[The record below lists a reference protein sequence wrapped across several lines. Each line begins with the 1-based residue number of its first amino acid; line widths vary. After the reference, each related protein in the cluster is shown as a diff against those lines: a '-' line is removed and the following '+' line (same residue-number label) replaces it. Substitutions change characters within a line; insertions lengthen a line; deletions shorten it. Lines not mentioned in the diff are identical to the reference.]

1 MTRASTRRRPREEWA
16 QGLLVSVRNAGE
28 AVAALAGANVVD
40 VKEPSRGPLGRPD
53 VSVVVEV
60 LRAVAGRAVVTLACG
75 ELADSPRAISQYVED
90 VLNALPEG
98 IPGPVAVKAGP
109 SRLGATEWTEHFRS
123 LVDALPVGVDAV
135 AVGYADSREAACLTP
150 EEVIESAARCG
161 ATTVL
166 VDTYA
171 KAGPGLFDLVPN
183 ATLRRWVGLAQGH
196 GLDLALAG
204 KLTEVDVVSAFE
216 MQATLV
222 GVRSAVCE
230 GGRLGRV
237 DPARVRALGRL
248 TPEWRIDRM
257 PRTPGALIP

>member
-1 MTRASTRRRPREEWA
+1 MTRAATIRRPRKEWA
-16 QGLLVSVRNAGE
+16 RGLLVSVRDADE

-75 ELADSPRAISQYVED
+75 ELADSPRAISHFVDD

-109 SRLGATEWTEHFRS
+109 SGLGPREWPQQFQA
-123 LVDALPVGVDAV
+123 LVDTIPFGVEAV
-135 AVGYADSREAACLTP
+135 AVGYADSPEAACLRP
-150 EEVIESAARCG
+150 EEMIGFAAMHGSR
-161 ATTVL
+161 TVL
-166 VDTYA
+166 VDTYS
-171 KAGPGLFDLVPN
+171 KSGPGLFGVVPH
-183 ATLRRWVGLAQGH
+183 ATLRRWVGQAQAH

-204 KLTEVDVVSAFE
+204 KLTEGDVACAFE
-216 MQATLV
+216 MQAALV
-222 GVRSAVCE
+222 GVRSAVCD

-248 TPEWRIDRM
+248 TLECTIDSK
-257 PRTPGALIP
+257 PRTPGALTP